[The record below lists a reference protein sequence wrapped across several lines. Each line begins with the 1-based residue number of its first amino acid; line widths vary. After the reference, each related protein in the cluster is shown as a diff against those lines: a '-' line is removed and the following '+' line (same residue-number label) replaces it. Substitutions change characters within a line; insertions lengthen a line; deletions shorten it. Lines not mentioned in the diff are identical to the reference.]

1 MQVGLVEYGV
11 FSLYCSFMKVLAVS
25 SPFAGHLGPM
35 LPVLGAF
42 VDAGDEVVVAGN
54 RAIEHLVK
62 GTGAVFHP
70 AGSDS
75 DVWFE
80 RLRERTLGNPGDGIA
95 PERINQYFVP
105 RLFAEIGTADMID
118 DVVEAGNDLA
128 PDLVVFES
136 LAFAGPLVAE
146 LLGVP
151 GVHHLF
157 GPVLAAEIF
166 VLANDAVSPIWR
178 SFGRDVPGYA
188 GVYRDLTV
196 AICPPSLERL
206 SVPSGDVIS
215 VRPAPLPFR
224 PATRGPRPLIYVTLG
239 TYFNRNTTV
248 FRTILDGLADE
259 QADVFV
265 TVGRD
270 QDPAV
275 LQPAPGNVSVERFVA
290 QAELLPT
297 CSVIVHH
304 GGAGTTFGALAHG
317 VPQVIIPQ
325 GADNFDNAAMCERA
339 GVALVLR
346 PNEFSKKALAD
357 SVSCVLREARF
368 VKAAART
375 ADEIAAMSDSA
386 EIASRVREYRR

>member
-1 MQVGLVEYGV
+1 MKILV
-11 FSLYCSFMKVLAVS
+11 VS
-25 SPFAGHLGPM
+25 SPFAGHLSPM

-42 VDAGDEVVVAGN
+42 ADGGDEVVVAGGP
-54 RAIEHLVK
+54 AIEHLVK
-62 GTGAVFHP
+62 GTGATFHP

-75 DVWFE
+75 DVWFA

-105 RLFAEIGTADMID
+105 RLFAEIATADMIG
-118 DVVEAGNDLA
+118 DVVEAGNEFT
-128 PDLVVFES
+128 PGLVVFES
-136 LAFAGPLVAE
+136 FAFAGPLVAA

-157 GPVLAAEIF
+157 GPVMSSEIF
-166 VLANDAVSPIWR
+166 ALANDAVSPIWR
-178 SFGRDVPGYA
+178 SFGRDVIEHA

-196 AICPPSLERL
+196 AICPPSLETL
-206 SVPSGDVIS
+206 SVPSGDVVS
-215 VRPAPLPFR
+215 VRPAPRPER
-224 PATRGPRPLIYVTLG
+224 PAVRGPRPLVYVTLG
-239 TYFNRNTTV
+239 TFFNGNTTV
-248 FRTILDGLADE
+248 FRTILDGLAD
-259 QADVFV
+259 QPVDVIV

-275 LQPAPGNVSVERFVA
+275 LQPIPDNVLVERFVA

-317 VPQVIIPQ
+317 VPQVIVPQ

-346 PNEFSKKALAD
+346 PNEFSPKTLAD
-357 SVSCVLREARF
+357 SVSSVLREARF
-368 VKAAART
+368 VNAAART
-375 ADEIAAMSDSA
+375 ADEIAAMSDPA
-386 EIASRVREYRR
+386 EVASRVREYRR